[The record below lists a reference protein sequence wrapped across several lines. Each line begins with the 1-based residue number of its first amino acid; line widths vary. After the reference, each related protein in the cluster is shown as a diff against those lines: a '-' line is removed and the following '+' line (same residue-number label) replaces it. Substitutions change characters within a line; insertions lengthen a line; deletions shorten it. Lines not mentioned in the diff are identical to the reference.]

1 MAQKLDHKCIVCGT
15 MYHACD
21 NCQQIKT
28 YTPWRALCDS
38 WDHYQIYLLIRTFQE
53 GLDTKENLQ
62 AQLRKLGVE
71 RGSYADWPEG
81 TQRLLNQIFYTP
93 KKAKKTVK
101 VVEVQEEIPVVE
113 ELVVPEE

>member
-38 WDHYQIYLLIRTFQE
+38 WEHYQIYLLIRTFQE
-53 GLDTKENLQ
+53 GMDTKENLQ

-71 RGSYADWPEG
+71 RGSYTDWPEG
-81 TQRLLNQIFYTP
+81 TQKLLNQIFDTP
-93 KKAKKTVK
+93 KRVKKAVK
-101 VVEVQEEIPVVE
+101 VIEVQEEIPVVE